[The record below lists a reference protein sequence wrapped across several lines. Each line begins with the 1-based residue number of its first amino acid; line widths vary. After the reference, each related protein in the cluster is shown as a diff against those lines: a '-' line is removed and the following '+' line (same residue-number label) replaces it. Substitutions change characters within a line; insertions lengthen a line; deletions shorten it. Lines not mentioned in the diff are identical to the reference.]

1 MTALKSFVKMAVLLR
16 DGVLLAVLAAWRRS
30 GSGGS
35 STARDFQT
43 ERAAGKPSGVRNWL
57 LSHGEVVT
65 DLFGDP
71 GAVGR

>member
-16 DGVLLAVLAAWRRS
+16 DGVLLAAWRRS